1 MVGAIDCDVEIAI
14 KQVAELD
21 VGEREIVPGEKGVAR
36 DLVLGD
42 VELVAEDT
50 NGLADRGRVAPAR
63 YAPHARISEP

>member
-1 MVGAIDCDVEIAI
+1 
-14 KQVAELD
+14 
-21 VGEREIVPGEKGVAR
+21 
-36 DLVLGD
+36 VLGD